1 MPTEFGPIV
10 EDKNPTLAERVAAV
24 PYGWAASVLSM
35 ARENEGLT
43 FDRERLVLSIH
54 GESDYSGDAFNR
66 GQLVSNL
73 ETLVYMGLAASGLV
87 LAFVSTNIGYISS
100 DPSAIVVAG
109 FGVVSIIW
117 MCVCTMLGLGLPS
130 LPNRVRV
137 FDHTTEP
144 LPDELESLQQQFVD
158 GDLDEHELAD
168 RVEAV
173 IDR

>member
-1 MPTEFGPIV
+1 MPAEFGPIV
-10 EDKNPTLAERVAAV
+10 EDKNPTLPERVAAV

-35 ARENEGLT
+35 GSDGKRLR
-43 FDRERLVLSIH
+43 FDRKRFVLSIH

-87 LAFVSTNIGYISS
+87 LPFVSEIIGYASG

-117 MCVCTMLGLGLPS
+117 MCVCTMLVLGLPS
-130 LPNRVRV
+130 LPNKVRV
-137 FDHTTEP
+137 FDHTAEP
-144 LPDELESLQQQFVD
+144 LPQELESLQQQFVD